1 MYILTVNTRK
11 TTRSLSIFPHEKT
24 SIQLLIFLRVFCS
37 FPEEVNADNA
47 VLIPRKN
54 FTSPGYPN
62 TEKACF
68 GWIVRVFHNIPR
80 DLRWRTDTV
89 ANALQWMQAFR
100 RYIFIANWVKYS
112 QIYGKR
118 KVLVRIPCH
127 RPISPDW
134 LYPSTEESK
143 ALIEFRAAGQVWRT
157 VFVMLCKR

>member
-100 RYIFIANWVKYS
+100 RYIFISNWVKHYRNYRIKGNFVFAFHVTDNS
-112 QIYGKR
+112 AQISIILGSKEALPFTDTSLGFFADFVQ
-118 KVLVRIPCH
+118 VLRI
-127 RPISPDW
+127 
-134 LYPSTEESK
+134 
-143 ALIEFRAAGQVWRT
+143 A
-157 VFVMLCKR
+157 